1 MELYGVQQLI
11 ANSEFLGYAA
21 ALADGAAAYLLWG
34 IGTFSL
40 LVWLV
45 GLNRAYREGQWYRF
59 LRAAALLALP
69 VLLLIGMVVSMI
81 PPA

>member
-11 ANSEFLGYAA
+11 ANSKFLGYAA
-21 ALADGAAAYLLWG
+21 ALADGESAYLLWIIG
-34 IGTFSL
+34 IFSL
-40 LVWLV
+40 LVWAISFRNKV
-45 GLNRAYREGQWYRF
+45 WETRWYRL
-59 LRAAALLALP
+59 LRSAALLALP